1 MKEIVKQKW
10 AVSSI
15 VLLAIA
21 LAIVIG
27 ASQLLIAYQRIP
39 TGLEYDGTRDF
50 RIANR
55 RVTLETRSVSL
66 GNGDNGDAEIIV
78 SSGRNVT

>member
-1 MKEIVKQKW
+1 M
-10 AVSSI
+10 
-15 VLLAIA
+15 LLVTA

-39 TGLEYDGTRDF
+39 TSLEYDGTIDF